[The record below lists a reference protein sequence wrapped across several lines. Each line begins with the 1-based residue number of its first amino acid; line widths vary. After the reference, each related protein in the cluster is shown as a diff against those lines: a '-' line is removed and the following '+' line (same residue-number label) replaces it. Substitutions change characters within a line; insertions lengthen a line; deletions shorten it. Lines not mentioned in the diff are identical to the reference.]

1 MIEIGQVAMAQRYQT
16 HLRIGLLVCALIFLG
31 GCENPYIKRLKT
43 EFGWNEE
50 RMLSDGWL
58 KGRRIPTQPVY
69 CYETLADADCFLEP
83 RKADASSQTVQIEP
97 TDF

>member
-1 MIEIGQVAMAQRYQT
+1 MNQKYQT
-16 HLRIGLLVCALIFLG
+16 PLKIGLLVCALIFLG

-43 EFGWNEE
+43 EFGWTEA

-58 KGRRIPTQPVY
+58 KGRRIETEPVY
-69 CYETLADADCFLEP
+69 CYRTLADTDCF
-83 RKADASSQTVQIEP
+83 KAPDKAHAHSQTVRAEP